1 MIKQIVSL
9 LLAKSKE
16 IIMAK
21 NEKICIIGAG
31 PAGLSAAVH
40 LEKNGYTDYAILER
54 EDHVGGKC
62 HSPYHDGKRFEMGAI
77 MGCPTYYA
85 VHELELFGGVEHNG
99 PKLERAYRRKT
110 VNRTIRSTPRKIR
123 SSFLTF

>member
-1 MIKQIVSL
+1 
-9 LLAKSKE
+9 
-16 IIMAK
+16 MAK

-40 LEKNGYTDYAILER
+40 LEKNGYTDYSILEK

-85 VHELELFGGVEHNG
+85 VHELELFGGVDHNG
-99 PKLERAYRRKT
+99 PKLERAYRKMNGKPYDPLWH
-110 VNRTIRSTPRKIR
+110 VPQS
-123 SSFLTF
+123 